1 MRTLVTM
8 HALIVHKDK
17 YLVLQRADN
26 RSNPRYWNCVTGH
39 IKEHESAEESAL
51 REVKEETNLDGEIV
65 KTAEPLIH
73 FTKDQRWVILAY
85 LINVND
91 ISNLKIDTNE
101 SQAYKWIK
109 IDDDMVKE
117 YKGLEETIK
126 ILNPNSHPLF
136 IHPFIYPLTP
146 CMTKS

>member
-39 IKEHESAEESAL
+39 IKEHESAEETAL
-51 REVKEETNLDGEIV
+51 REVKEETNLDGEII

-101 SQAYKWIK
+101 SQAYKWIE
-109 IDDDMVKE
+109 INDDMVKE

-126 ILNPNSHPLF
+126 ILNP
-136 IHPFIYPLTP
+136 
-146 CMTKS
+146 

>member
-39 IKEHESAEESAL
+39 IKEHESAEETAL

-73 FTKDQRWVILAY
+73 FTKDQRWIILAY

-101 SQAYKWIK
+101 SQAYKWIE
-109 IDDDMVKE
+109 IDDEMVKE

-126 ILNPNSHPLF
+126 ILNP
-136 IHPFIYPLTP
+136 
-146 CMTKS
+146 

>member
-26 RSNPRYWNCVTGH
+26 RFNPRYWNCVTGH
-39 IKEHESAEESAL
+39 IKEHESAEETAL

-91 ISNLKIDTNE
+91 ISNLKIDINE
-101 SQAYKWIK
+101 SQAYKWIE
-109 IDDDMVKE
+109 IDDEMVKE
-117 YKGLEETIK
+117 YKGLEETIQ
-126 ILNPNSHPLF
+126 ILNP
-136 IHPFIYPLTP
+136 
-146 CMTKS
+146 

>member
-17 YLVLQRADN
+17 YLVLQRADS

-39 IKEHESAEESAL
+39 IKEHESAEETAL

-101 SQAYKWIK
+101 SQAYKWIE
-109 IDDDMVKE
+109 IDDDMIKE

-126 ILNPNSHPLF
+126 ILNP
-136 IHPFIYPLTP
+136 
-146 CMTKS
+146 

>member
-17 YLVLQRADN
+17 YLVLQRADS

-39 IKEHESAEESAL
+39 IKEHESAEETAL

-91 ISNLKIDTNE
+91 ISNLKIDINE
-101 SQAYKWIK
+101 SQAYKWIE
-109 IDDDMVKE
+109 IDDEMVKE
-117 YKGLEETIK
+117 YKGLEETIQ
-126 ILNPNSHPLF
+126 ILNP
-136 IHPFIYPLTP
+136 
-146 CMTKS
+146 

>member
-39 IKEHESAEESAL
+39 IKEHESAEETAL

-91 ISNLKIDTNE
+91 ISNLKIDINE
-101 SQAYKWIK
+101 SQAYKWIE
-109 IDDDMVKE
+109 IDDEMVKE

-126 ILNPNSHPLF
+126 ILNH
-136 IHPFIYPLTP
+136 
-146 CMTKS
+146 